1 MDYLSITDTPLNCSL
16 IARKE
21 FFLLFS
27 LGYFVISPHNILIL
41 SIVTFCCEHI
51 NIFKTISYKL
61 SCKKKMFYGWT
72 CVKKGIMHIPIERP
86 WHTVIAWSLCCR
98 QPVTDTISFLKISG
112 VHVHTVMKFFLNWQ
126 FERKLVNTWV
136 FLFYLYLYIIIF
148 SLTFVIFRWVASA
161 WLLRSR
167 DKSSMTLTM
176 HSDVNLQVKKI
187 HVVILYKI

>member
-1 MDYLSITDTPLNCSL
+1 
-16 IARKE
+16 
-21 FFLLFS
+21 
-27 LGYFVISPHNILIL
+27 
-41 SIVTFCCEHI
+41 
-51 NIFKTISYKL
+51 
-61 SCKKKMFYGWT
+61 MFYGWT
-72 CVKKGIMHIPIERP
+72 CVKKGIMHISIERP

-148 SLTFVIFRWVASA
+148 SLIFVIFRWVASA